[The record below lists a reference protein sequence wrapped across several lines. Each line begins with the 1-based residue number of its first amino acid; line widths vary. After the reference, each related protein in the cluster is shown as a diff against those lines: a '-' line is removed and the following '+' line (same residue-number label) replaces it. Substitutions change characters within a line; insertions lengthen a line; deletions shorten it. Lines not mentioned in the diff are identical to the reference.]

1 MTTFLHSKEIVVKI
15 NGMVHTRNIS
25 SQIDRYPSHFLPHV
39 THNEHILAY
48 KYTTRD
54 GQLLNLDQ
62 TQSPRNPSNNMAITS
77 YDTTTRA
84 LNWDMTVEEF
94 KEWIKKFDINGDG
107 RISKAELRRVIR
119 SLGGRFSSWKSRRWI
134 QQADSDGDGYI
145 EEDEIDNLVEYA
157 QKTLGLKIVAY

>member
-1 MTTFLHSKEIVVKI
+1 
-15 NGMVHTRNIS
+15 
-25 SQIDRYPSHFLPHV
+25 
-39 THNEHILAY
+39 
-48 KYTTRD
+48 
-54 GQLLNLDQ
+54 
-62 TQSPRNPSNNMAITS
+62 MAITS